1 MSMEAEISLGTFTD
15 PEILDIWASETDFDK
30 RDQILN
36 ELQKRKLFPAKF
48 QEDWETS
55 SGAYPSL
62 EDPLFIPKLLKHREF
77 AESKQSS
84 WKPTRDVCTTTDEF
98 EVTPV
103 QRFVA
108 NFMSPR
114 SPYMSMLLYHGVGV
128 GKTCAAVQIAESW
141 LDVFPRSKVIIVAP
155 PTIQSGFY
163 RTIFDINRVKIGEG
177 EDPNIA
183 VQCTGDSYLGF
194 AGVSM
199 ERDKDKIQRRINKI
213 IDRRYAIYGY
223 IQFANHIRDL
233 LKRIPPGTTDEK
245 RTEMEYKILNQEFSG
260 RLLIIDEVHN
270 LRDVGLQPEIE
281 DEAENNGERAGEG
294 EGEGERGT
302 DAESGGRGANAPAG
316 GVLEKTAA
324 DQGKRLTPFIKKLL
338 TNVEGMKLACLTATP
353 MYNTYR
359 EIIFLFN
366 LLLMNDKQATL
377 IETDIFMRNGTFR
390 PGGEERL
397 GKIAQRYVSFMRG
410 ENPASFP
417 LRLFPLGV
425 PRISRGEY
433 PRINPRGTV
442 VPDEEME
449 FVGRL
454 PLVPIQL
461 KGDALA
467 ATLDAIQNLPQS
479 LGGLNYLQ
487 VESLVAA
494 GSFVMPSPPGREVT
508 LKDRSAALA
517 WRLHFNRTNV
527 GSEARFTPLSTEPGS
542 IRWLSQEQIGNYSP
556 KYEFFLKRAQQAEG
570 VVFAYTRYVNN
581 GALPLA
587 MVLEANGYTP
597 HGRKTKLL
605 NASIQS
611 PGGRQCALC
620 PLRETGHGTQQD
632 HEFSPAHY
640 IIVTGDEE
648 LGGKNAQN
656 IAAERDPKNADGK
669 IIKIIIGS
677 QVAAEGVDFKFI
689 REEHILDSWYHLNRM
704 EQIIGRGI
712 RFCSHSALPSEKRNT
727 TVYMYASVLPPG
739 TMAQN
744 RETGDLYSYRVAYRK
759 AVEVGRVSRV
769 MKQYAVDCNLNHD
782 AILIRDATTVDI
794 IDGQRERRAAV
805 PIRDM
810 DYTAVCDWIE
820 CDYRCIPEVAVNLA
834 ETSDSTYDEFAAK
847 WRVSELKKRIRKLFT
862 LQTFYRRED
871 FLNFFNDVPGIAYIN
886 LLKEIVDN
894 KNFSVTSKN
903 GQEGYI
909 RYCNTYY
916 IFQPY
921 SISDIRIPLAI
932 RSAKFPI
939 KRDDYVGRII
949 EIPKI
954 GLTGV
959 DRIPLVVPG
968 PAAAARATAAAAPAA
983 ASAAA
988 PAAAALAQAP
998 TSELYNYNEPWQ
1010 ILQEWIDKVVNHSHE
1025 KAPDNPEFGKWVL
1038 HVSGGNSQLIER
1050 CNKVIAHTIDFA
1062 KYWRAAGAKQ
1072 PDALKNALLDLYF
1085 DSWLTMEE
1093 QIDAGFR
1100 HSDWARARFG
1110 SCYRRF
1116 GSIDVYIS
1124 TDPRS
1129 GTILYYCD
1137 GRPCP
1142 KSVVDTIKSDTES
1155 KLNKRAEIY
1164 REKSGFLYGFMSPKR
1179 GQLVFKTD
1187 APPPNKGDKVG
1198 RGSEC
1203 AIVSTMKAHLD
1214 KIDMLIELMNRHG
1227 DSLGRWNPRL
1237 REDIRG
1243 SIKAC
1248 TIIEISLRYLDKLG
1262 LDGKIWFYNAVEGLI
1277 AGHKGTY

>member
-1 MSMEAEISLGTFTD
+1 MASVVDTESSFGPLTD
-15 PEILDIWASETDFDK
+15 PEILDLWTSETDFDK
-30 RDQILN
+30 RDRILE

-48 QEDWETS
+48 QDDWEQS

-62 EDPLFIPKLLKHREF
+62 DDPLFIPKLLKHREF
-77 AESKQSS
+77 AESKQTT
-84 WKPTRDVCTTTDEF
+84 WKPSRDICTTTDEF
-98 EVTPV
+98 EITPV

-141 LDVFPRSKVIIVAP
+141 LDTFPRSKVIIVAP

-177 EDPNIA
+177 DEPNTAI
-183 VQCTGDSYLGF
+183 QCTGDSYLGF
-194 AGVSM
+194 AGVTL
-199 ERDKDKIQRRINKI
+199 EREKDKIQRRINKI
-213 IDRRYAIYGY
+213 IDRRYTIYGY
-223 IQFANHIRDL
+223 IQFANLIRDL

-270 LRDVGLQPEIE
+270 LRDVGIVPELGE
-281 DEAENNGERAGEG
+281 DEDEKGEIGDELR
-294 EGEGERGT
+294 ERG
-302 DAESGGRGANAPAG
+302 ANSEVESGGRGADAPAG

-324 DQGKRLTPFIKKLL
+324 EQGKRLTPFIKKLL
-338 TNVEGMKLACLTATP
+338 TNVEGMKLTCLTATP

-366 LLLMNDKQATL
+366 LLLMNDKKATL
-377 IETDIFMRNGTFR
+377 IETDIFNRDGTFR
-390 PGGEERL
+390 LGGEERL
-397 GKIAQRYVSFMRG
+397 GKVAQRYVSFMRG

-417 LRLFPLGV
+417 LRLYPLDI
-425 PRISRGEY
+425 PRMTREEY
-433 PRINPRGTV
+433 PAINPRGTV

-449 FVGRL
+449 FVRRL
-454 PLVPIQL
+454 PIVPIQL
-461 KGDALA
+461 KGDAFG
-467 ATLDAIQNLPQS
+467 ATMDAIQNLPQS

-494 GSFVMPSPPGREVT
+494 GSFVMPVPSGRDVT
-508 LKDRSAALA
+508 FRDRCAALA
-517 WRLHFNRTNV
+517 WRLHFNRTNA
-527 GSEARFTPLSTEPGS
+527 GSEARFTPLSSEPGAV
-542 IRWLSQEQIGNYSP
+542 RWLSQDQIGNYSP
-556 KYEFFLKRAQQAEG
+556 KYEFFLRRAQQAEG

-587 MVLEANGYTP
+587 LVLEANGYTP
-597 HGRKTKLL
+597 YGRKTKLL
-605 NASIQS
+605 NAGIQS

-620 PLRETGHGTQQD
+620 SSRETAHRDVQQD
-632 HEFSPAHY
+632 HEFVPAHY

-648 LGGKNAQN
+648 LGGKNATN
-656 IAAERDPKNADGK
+656 ISSERDPKNVDGR
-669 IIKIIIGS
+669 IIKVIIGS

-712 RFCSHSALPSEKRNT
+712 RFCSHSALPPEKRNT
-727 TVYMYASVLPPG
+727 TIYMYASVLPPG
-739 TMAQN
+739 AMTQN

-759 AVEVGRVSRV
+759 AVEVGRVSRI

-782 AILIRDATTVDI
+782 AILIRDTSTVDI
-794 IDGQRERRAAV
+794 IDGQRERRAGV

-820 CDYRCIPEVAVNLA
+820 CDYKCIPEVGVNLA
-834 ETSDSTYDEFAAK
+834 ETTDSTYDEFAAK
-847 WRVSELKKRIRKLFT
+847 WKINELKKRIRKLFA

-871 FLNFFNDVPGIAYIN
+871 FLNFFNDVPGVAYVN
-886 LLKEIVDN
+886 LLKEVVDN

-903 GQEGYI
+903 GQEGYVK
-909 RYCNTYY
+909 YCNTYY

-939 KRDDYVGRII
+939 KRDDYVGKII
-949 EIPKI
+949 PRL
-954 GLTGV
+954 GTTAVDRAPLSMATAVGATGV
-959 DRIPLVVPG
+959 GATGVV
-968 PAAAARATAAAAPAA
+968 TS
-983 ASAAA
+983 ASA
-988 PAAAALAQAP
+988 PTALS
-998 TSELYNYNEPWQ
+998 TITEIRELYNYNEPWKL
-1010 ILQEWIDKVVNHSHE
+1010 LQEWIHNVVDDSHDKV
-1025 KAPDNPEFGKWVL
+1025 PDNPEFGKWVL
-1038 HVSGGNSQLIER
+1038 HVSNGNTQLIDR
-1050 CNKVIAHTIDFA
+1050 CNKVLGHTIEFV
-1062 KYWRAAGAKQ
+1062 KYWRTAGGKNPGALK
-1072 PDALKNALLDLYF
+1072 DALMDLYF
-1085 DSWLTMEE
+1085 DSWMTFEE
-1093 QIDAGFR
+1093 QIDAGFK
-1100 HSDWARARFG
+1100 HPEWARERFG

-1116 GSIDVYIS
+1116 GSIDVYIT
-1124 TDPRS
+1124 TDPRN
-1129 GTILYYCD
+1129 GAILYFCD
-1137 GRPCP
+1137 ERPCA
-1142 KSVVDTIKSDTES
+1142 KSVVDTIKADKDS
-1155 KLNKRAEIY
+1155 KLGKRSAIY
-1164 REKSGFLYGFMSPKR
+1164 REISGPLYGFMSPKR
-1179 GQLVFKTD
+1179 GQMVFKTD
-1187 APPPNKGDKVG
+1187 VPPPNKGDKVG

-1214 KIDMLIELMNRHG
+1214 KIDMLIGLMNAAG
-1227 DSLGRWNPRL
+1227 GLGRWNARL
-1237 REDIRG
+1237 RDDIKG

-1248 TIIEISLRYLDKLG
+1248 TIIEIMLRYLEKVSLN
-1262 LDGKIWFYNAVEGLI
+1262 GKIWFYNSVEALM

>member
-1 MSMEAEISLGTFTD
+1 MTTVSLSSELSFSTLTD
-15 PEILDIWASETDFDK
+15 PEILDIWTSETDFDK
-30 RDQILN
+30 RDQILE
-36 ELQKRKLFPAKF
+36 ELEKRKLFPAKF
-48 QEDWETS
+48 QEDWEQS
-55 SGAYPSL
+55 NGAYPSL

-77 AESKQSS
+77 TESKQTT
-84 WKPTRDVCTTTDEF
+84 WKPSRDVCTTTDEF

-128 GKTCAAVQIAESW
+128 GKTCAAIQIAESW
-141 LDVFPRSKVIIVAP
+141 LDTFPRSKVIIVAP

-177 EDPNIA
+177 DEPNTAI
-183 VQCTGDSYLGF
+183 QCTGDSYLEL
-194 AGVSM
+194 AGVTL
-199 ERDKDKIQRRINKI
+199 EREKEKIQRKINKV

-245 RTEMEYKILNQEFSG
+245 RAEMEYKILNQEFSG

-270 LRDVGLQPEIE
+270 LRDVELLPEISE
-281 DEAENNGERAGEG
+281 ESERSE
-294 EGEGERGT
+294 T
-302 DAESGGRGANAPAG
+302 DDDTESGGRGADAPAG

-338 TNVEGMKLACLTATP
+338 NNVEGMKLACLTATP

-366 LLLMNDKQATL
+366 LLLMNDKKATL
-377 IETDIFMRNGTFR
+377 IETDIFNRNGTFR

-417 LRLFPLGV
+417 LRLFPLGISH
-425 PRISRGEY
+425 ISRDEY
-433 PRINPRGTV
+433 PRINPRGTI
-442 VPDEEME
+442 VPEEEME

-461 KGDALA
+461 KGDALE
-467 ATLDAIQNLPQS
+467 ATIDAIQSLPQS

-494 GSFVMPSPPGREVT
+494 GSFVMPPSPGKNISF
-508 LKDRSAALA
+508 KDRCAALA
-517 WRLHFNRTNV
+517 WRLHFSRTNV
-527 GSEARFTPLSTEPGS
+527 GAEARFTPLSSEPGS
-542 IRWLSQEQIGNYSP
+542 IRWLSQDNIGNYSP
-556 KYEFFLKRAQQAEG
+556 KYEFFLKRAQRAEG
-570 VVFAYTRYVNN
+570 VIFAYTRYVNN

-597 HGRKTKLL
+597 YGRKTKLL
-605 NASIQS
+605 NAGFQS

-620 PLRETGHGTQQD
+620 PLRETSHGSGVQD
-632 HEFSPAHY
+632 HDFVPANY

-648 LGGKNAQN
+648 LGGKNATN
-656 IAAERDPKNADGK
+656 ISAEREPANADGR

-712 RFCSHSALPSEKRNT
+712 RFCSHSALQPEKRNT
-727 TVYMYASVLPPG
+727 TVYMYASILPSG
-739 TMAQN
+739 AMSQT

-759 AVEVGRVSRV
+759 AVEVGRVSRI
-769 MKQYAVDCNLNHD
+769 MKQYAIDCNLNHD
-782 AILIRDATTVDI
+782 AILIRDSTTMDI
-794 IDGQRERRAAV
+794 IDGQRERRTAV

-820 CDYRCIPEVAVNLA
+820 CDYKCIPEVNVNLA
-834 ETSDSTYDEFAAK
+834 ESTDSTYDEFAAK
-847 WRVSELKKRIRKLFT
+847 WRINELKKRIRKLFA

-871 FLNFFNDVPGIAYIN
+871 FLNFFNDVPGVAYIN
-886 LLKEIVDN
+886 LLKDIIDN

-903 GQEGYI
+903 GQEGYV

-939 KRDDYVGRII
+939 KRDDYIGKTM
-949 EIPKI
+949 EIPRL
-954 GLTGV
+954 GLPSL
-959 DRIPLVVPG
+959 DRVPLGAFAVSTS
-968 PAAAARATAAAAPAA
+968 AAAAAAAAAATPAA
-983 ASAAA
+983 LQSNTLGTSAI
-988 PAAAALAQAP
+988 
-998 TSELYNYNEPWQ
+998 EMYNYNEPWK
-1010 ILQEWIDKVVNHSHE
+1010 ILQEWINKIVDDSYSKS
-1025 KAPDNPEFGKWVL
+1025 PDNPDFGNWVL
-1038 HVSGGNSQLIER
+1038 HVAGGNTQLIER
-1050 CNKVIAHTIDFA
+1050 CNKIIAYTIDFT
-1062 KYWRAAGAKQ
+1062 KYWRSAGAKNASQ
-1072 PDALKNALLDLYF
+1072 LKDALLDFYF
-1085 DSWLTMEE
+1085 DSWLTMDEKL
-1093 QIDAGFR
+1093 DAGVK
-1100 HSDWARARFG
+1100 HSDWARDRFG

-1116 GSIDVYIS
+1116 GSIDVYII
-1124 TDPRS
+1124 TDPRN
-1129 GTILYYCD
+1129 GAILYLCD
-1137 GRPCP
+1137 GRPCA
-1142 KSVVDTIKSDTES
+1142 KSVIDTIKADKES
-1155 KLNKRAEIY
+1155 KLSQRSEIF
-1164 REKSGFLYGFMSPKR
+1164 REKSGSLYGFMSPKR

-1187 APPPNKGDKVG
+1187 IPPPNKGDKVG

-1214 KIDMLIELMNRHG
+1214 KIDMLVDLMNKHG
-1227 DSLGRWNPRL
+1227 DRFGHWNTRL
-1237 REDIRG
+1237 RDDIKG

-1248 TIIEISLRYLDKLG
+1248 TIIEILLRYLEKVG
-1262 LDGKIWFYNAVEGLI
+1262 LDKKIWFYNSVEAIL